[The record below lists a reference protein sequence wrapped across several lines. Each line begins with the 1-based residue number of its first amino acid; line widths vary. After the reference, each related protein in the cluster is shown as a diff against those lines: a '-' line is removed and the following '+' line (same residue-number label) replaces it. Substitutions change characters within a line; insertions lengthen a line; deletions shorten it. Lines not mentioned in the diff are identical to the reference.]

1 MSAHDVQPVEISY
14 FDIFYASLARN
25 RERNA
30 LLAARRASRRRSHP
44 TRNYY
49 RERQAA
55 LRAVAREAT
64 LSDSRTPAR

>member
-1 MSAHDVQPVEISY
+1 MSAYDVQPVEISY

-30 LLAARRASRRRSHP
+30 LLAARRASRRHPHP

-55 LRAVAREAT
+55 QRAAARALTVEA
-64 LSDSRTPAR
+64 RR